1 MESLS
6 NVRSNSSSSQSRPVL
21 SNPLYT
27 LDTRHSLRSTTTM
40 FRENMVFLVLLGL
53 DLSSRI
59 STTTSLPLCIAA
71 ERNPPSN
78 TRMSLNCTARSP
90 QMVLNFELPRRDNA
104 STRGRTP
111 RHADGSIVL
120 LTGHINKS
128 PTLEI
133 PARVA
138 VLTPLIDAFV
148 TLMVPSTESDTMC

>member
-1 MESLS
+1 
-6 NVRSNSSSSQSRPVL
+6 
-21 SNPLYT
+21 
-27 LDTRHSLRSTTTM
+27 
-40 FRENMVFLVLLGL
+40 
-53 DLSSRI
+53 
-59 STTTSLPLCIAA
+59 
-71 ERNPPSN
+71 
-78 TRMSLNCTARSP
+78 
-90 QMVLNFELPRRDNA
+90 MVLNFELPRRDNA

-120 LTGHINKS
+120 LNGHISKS